1 MLFRLKNLAL
11 CLGALILFAAA
22 AKAQTSIV
30 EGKVIGADGNPVQ
43 GAVVKFERTDIKGH
57 YEVKTDKKGHY
68 GHYGL
73 PLGTYNITCEMDG
86 KVVDRINGVKTKLG
100 DAIVQ
105 NFDVKKTVE
114 DAKAMQKAME
124 TGTLTKEQQRGMSK
138 EQIEAMQKQVKER
151 EAQLS
156 KNKELNDSF
165 TAGKAAMDA
174 KNYDEAITQF
184 TKAST
189 IDATQ
194 AVIFS
199 QLAQAYEGAAQ
210 AKPAEAAGLRD
221 KSYEAWKKAIEI
233 NPNDAAYY
241 NNYAL
246 ALGRGKKNDEA
257 QAAIEKAAQ
266 IDPPNAGKYY
276 FNLGAML
283 TNSGQTD
290 PACNA
295 FKKAIDVQPDYA
307 DAQYQYGICLTS
319 KATVAADG
327 KVTPPP
333 GTVEAF
339 QKYLELKPDGPNA
352 DSAKAMLASMS
363 GAVSTKYTNPDAKKP
378 ASKKK

>member
-43 GAVVKFERTDIKGH
+43 GAIVKFERTDIKGH

-138 EQIEAMQKQVKER
+138 EQVEAMQKQVKER

-165 TAGKAAMDA
+165 NAGKAALDA

-295 FKKAIDVQPDYA
+295 FKKAIEVQPDYA